1 MTLRVQAL
9 GAEGFG
15 VYEANWDGR
24 RLEMKRVEAS
34 ADSVLIPGFVDI
46 HIHGAFG
53 IDFMSAT
60 SDEMLTLCRRLA
72 GEGYEGFLP
81 TTVTADAAS
90 VRQALSAL
98 PDDPMILGFHLEG
111 PFISE
116 VFPGAQPQDYIA
128 SPAGL
133 DEWKE
138 ILSDPRLKVITL
150 APEKPGALELIKQ
163 LAARGVAV
171 SMGHSNA
178 TAEEAAAGAAA
189 GASHSTHTFNAMRG
203 FHHREA
209 GLAGYCLL
217 DDNLYSELIYDRIHV
232 SSLSAALLFK
242 AKPADKIVAVSDSTL
257 ATRMPPGERIRM
269 WGLDCIT
276 SPGQVRLA
284 DSGALAG
291 SAITLLDAFR
301 NISEDFGVQAA
312 IRACCLNPRRSIGL
326 TAEPSMYVLLSKDL
340 QIENVYRPTS

>member
-1 MTLRVQAL
+1 MGLAFTKPIR
-9 GAEGFG
+9 
-15 VYEANWDGR
+15 DGS
-24 RLEMKRVEAS
+24 RLELKRSEGE

-53 IDFMSAT
+53 IDFMTAT
-60 SDEMLTLCRRLA
+60 SDDMKSLCKHLA

-90 VRQALSAL
+90 VRQALANL
-98 PDDPMILGFHLEG
+98 PDDKMVLGFHLEG

-116 VFPGAQPQDYIA
+116 AFPGAQPQKYIA
-128 SPAGL
+128 APAGL
-133 DEWKE
+133 EDWKE
-138 ILSDPRLKVITL
+138 ILADPWLKVITL
-150 APEKPGALELIKQ
+150 APEKPGALDLIKH
-163 LAARGVAV
+163 LSSRGVAV

-178 TAEEAAAGAAA
+178 TFEEAAAGVAA
-189 GASHSTHTFNAMRG
+189 GASHSTHTFNAMRA

-217 DDNLYSELIYDRIHV
+217 DDNLYSEIIYDRIHV
-232 SSLSAALLFK
+232 SPPSARLLFK
-242 AKPADKIVAVSDSTL
+242 SKPADKVVAVSDSTM
-257 ATRMPPGERIRM
+257 ATRMPPGERIKM

-301 NISEDFGVQAA
+301 NISADFGLEAA
-312 IRACCLNPRRSIGL
+312 IRACCINPRLSIGL
-326 TAEPSMYVLLSKDL
+326 LGEPSKYVLLSNAMEIREL
-340 QIENVYRPTS
+340 LFTR